1 MDLLKRWSVG
11 GVALIALSMGMPIA
25 AHADTFL
32 INQDNLG
39 IGCAGPAGC
48 GTITVTGVGTT
59 YTFTVDL
66 TAASGLTLHS
76 VNGIP
81 DAVAFNLAGVSSTG
95 FTGPISEVTSAPI
108 PPMEDGFGSFL
119 FGVKCSTR
127 ISGNICVPNGV
138 SPSNEFTFTVQ
149 APAGETLTANSN
161 GNFAGLDVAMTGAT
175 GFAASNTHA
184 VPGPVVGA
192 GLPGIV
198 VACGG
203 LLALARRRR
212 QRLALGNA
220 LSRDWFFAGLARR
233 WRQLIA

>member
-48 GTITVTGVGTT
+48 GTITVTSVGTT

-76 VNGIP
+76 VNGTP

-95 FTGPISEVTSAPI
+95 FTGPISEVTSG
-108 PPMEDGFGSFL
+108 PMEDGFGSFL

-127 ISGNICVPNGV
+127 ISGNICPQRGV
-138 SPSNEFTFTVQ
+138 HIYRASPRGRD
-149 APAGETLTANSN
+149 AN
-161 GNFAGLDVAMTGAT
+161 GNFVGLDVAMTGGT

>member
-39 IGCAGPAGC
+39 IG
-48 GTITVTGVGTT
+48 
-59 YTFTVDL
+59 Y
-66 TAASGLTLHS
+66 
-76 VNGIP
+76 
-81 DAVAFNLAGVSSTG
+81 
-95 FTGPISEVTSAPI
+95 
-108 PPMEDGFGSFL
+108 
-119 FGVKCSTR
+119 
-127 ISGNICVPNGV
+127 
-138 SPSNEFTFTVQ
+138 
-149 APAGETLTANSN
+149 
-161 GNFAGLDVAMTGAT
+161 VAMTGGT

-220 LSRDWFFAGLARR
+220 LSQDWFFAGLARR

>member
-39 IGCAGPAGC
+39 IGCTGPAGC

-119 FGVKCSTR
+119 FGVKCSTT

-161 GNFAGLDVAMTGAT
+161 GNFVGLDVAMTGAT

-184 VPGPVVGA
+184 FPGPVVGA
-192 GLPGIV
+192 GLPGIIA
-198 VACGG
+198 ACGG

-212 QRLALGNA
+212 QRLA
-220 LSRDWFFAGLARR
+220 
-233 WRQLIA
+233 